1 MAQKVGKPL
10 MSWGPTSNGSQYP
23 FDDWLNGEVWILT
36 RGEDFKVR
44 PTSFS
49 GTIRSAAQR
58 RNGRCH
64 TKVMDEKRIQ
74 VQGYDFPE

>member
-10 MSWGPTSNGSQYP
+10 VSWGAASNGDDYP
-23 FDDWLNGEVWILT
+23 YDQWLNGEIWILT
-36 RGEDFKVR
+36 RGEDFK
-44 PTSFS
+44 PTPNSFS
-49 GTIRSAAQR
+49 GTIRSAALR